1 MDCPPVKSENDYLI
15 LPTSNMTFF
24 HRPPGGARALSV
36 ASGESLAFYLEY
48 ACPLVSASALEGSQ
62 DLGV

>member
-15 LPTSNMTFF
+15 PPTSNMIFF
-24 HRPPGGARALSV
+24 HRPEGGARSLSL

-48 ACPLVSASALEGSQ
+48 PCPLVPASALEGSQ
-62 DLGV
+62 DLGI